1 MLAKVEADIPQV
13 IKAVHFFL
21 APHGAE
27 GFHGKRENSY
37 FPFYA
42 FSLGFNFH
50 SHLNNTQSSE
60 KPEVQGFRSCFT
72 KDLKYK

>member
-50 SHLNNTQSSE
+50 SHLNNIQSSRN
-60 KPEVQGFRSCFT
+60 QRYR
-72 KDLKYK
+72 DLDPASPKT